1 MQNKGKIGVT
11 SENIF
16 PVIKKFLYSEHD
28 IFLREIVSNAVDATT
43 KLNALIARGTAVGST
58 EDLKVEILL
67 DKDARTLTIRDHGIG
82 MTADEVERYINQIA
96 FSGAEDFLAKYKD
109 ASGNIIGHFGL
120 GFYSS
125 FMVSERVEIDSLS
138 YQQDAKPVHW
148 SCDGSPD
155 YEMSEGTR
163 TERGTDIIMHLDEES
178 SEFLESARIQEL
190 LSKYCRFLP
199 VPIVF
204 GKKQEWKDGKMQ
216 DTDEDNQI
224 NDTNPLWL
232 RKPQDLKEED
242 YKEFYRQLYPMSE
255 EPLFWIHLNVDY
267 PFTLTGVLYFPK
279 VNNKVD
285 LQHNKIK
292 LYCNQVYVT
301 DEVENIVPMY
311 LTLLHGV
318 IDSPDIPLNV
328 SRSYLQGD
336 ANVKKISNYITKK
349 VADRLEEIIKND
361 RSTYEAKW
369 KDLSVFIHYG
379 ILTDE
384 KMEERALKSLLL
396 FEDVDHKA
404 YTPEEYRTLISSTQ
418 TDKDKKIVVLYAND
432 PDAQYSYIKAAQDK
446 GYNVLLMQG
455 MLDTPLLNH
464 LEQKWEDM
472 HFVRVD
478 SDTID
483 QLIRLDDTTSEASE
497 RDSEIARLLFGGAVP
512 SQSDRNY
519 QIALRALGANAQ
531 PAVITRMEW
540 MRRMKEM
547 SQMQPGMSFYGS
559 MPDSYNLVL
568 NSDHP
573 LIKGIMD
580 QEGKDLEPKLATL
593 RSQIATLKE
602 QISDLDKPDAEDAT
616 EEQKKAKQSQLSD
629 LRTEQQKSEEE
640 LHSQFSSY
648 AEELPMIRQII
659 DLALLSAGELQ
670 GEALQRFVQR
680 STDLLMK

>member
-190 LSKYCRFLP
+190 LTKYCRFLP

-404 YTPEEYRTLISSTQ
+404 YTSEEYRTLISSTQ

-464 LEQKWEDM
+464 LEQEWEDM

>member
-190 LSKYCRFLP
+190 LTKYCRFLP

-519 QIALRALGANAQ
+519 QIALRALGTNAQ

>member
-190 LSKYCRFLP
+190 LTKYCRFLP